1 MTHIVFLLDGAGL
14 GNWGEEG
21 QIPAQVHGGRRRLS
35 VHICMGVCAQS
46 CPALHDPVDYSPPGS
61 SVHEILQNTEAGC
74 HFLLQGIFPT
84 QGSNS
89 HLRCL
94 LYWGVDSLPLAL
106 PQAPSYVH
114 NSAQITRTRDFTV
127 ETKPTLFMLQH
138 PSLERQQEAAG
149 CLCHQ
154 RHDQS
159 HSYNQYITEE
169 WNKGISKR
177 CKESYKFCQVL
188 KRLRVRQ
195 CP

>member
-1 MTHIVFLLDGAGL
+1 MSDEESVWGPGLRIRLHSFGVQPSCLMDSVIPVRSPGPPWASVSSSVKWDEHHSFLMGG
-14 GNWGEEG
+14 GENSMREYSERTWLS
-21 QIPAQVHGGRRRLS
+21 AQHFLKECS
-35 VHICMGVCAQS
+35 VAHS
-46 CPALHDPVDYSPPGS
+46 CPILGELMDYSPPGS

-127 ETKPTLFMLQH
+127 ETKPTLFML
-138 PSLERQQEAAG
+138 
-149 CLCHQ
+149 
-154 RHDQS
+154 
-159 HSYNQYITEE
+159 
-169 WNKGISKR
+169 
-177 CKESYKFCQVL
+177 
-188 KRLRVRQ
+188 
-195 CP
+195 